1 MTDFYSTGTIKA
13 ITPYLNNVIEGTKRE
28 FYSNGTLKA
37 TTQFVNNKK

>member
-1 MTDFYSTGTIKA
+1 MTDFYSNGTIKA

-37 TTQFVNNKK
+37 TT